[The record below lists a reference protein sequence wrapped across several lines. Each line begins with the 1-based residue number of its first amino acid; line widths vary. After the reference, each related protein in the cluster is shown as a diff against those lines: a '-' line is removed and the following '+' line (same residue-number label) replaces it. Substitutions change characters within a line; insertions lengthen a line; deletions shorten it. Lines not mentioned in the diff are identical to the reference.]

1 MDGDDERCRVALNC
15 EREPGR
21 SFCVPN
27 TLLLLSTKH
36 QAHYYC
42 SALNTKNTTNAEH
55 WALNATAYCHLHRLA
70 IHKFVLSK
78 NWRVNVIDIQR
89 VYFADIQFHNRVLLL
104 VISAISSNHCVHC
117 TMYSVHP
124 QSTST
129 PGSMAGIIAA
139 EGASPSKHT
148 SEQPV
153 FMHQVQCHGKL
164 CINKCFL

>member
-1 MDGDDERCRVALNC
+1 MCTKHTTLAQHSA
-15 EREPGR
+15 P
-21 SFCVPN
+21 S
-27 TLLLLSTKH
+27 TLLLLSTITISLSTQHKE
-36 QAHYYC
+36 HYKC
-42 SALNTKNTTNAEH
+42 RALSTQCHCKG
-55 WALNATAYCHLHRLA
+55 AYCHLHRLA

-78 NWRVNVIDIQR
+78 NWRVNVIEEFEE
-89 VYFADIQFHNRVLLL
+89 YVLQTYSSTTGSYCLSYL
-104 VISAISSNHCVHC
+104 QYPQSAHHCVYS
-117 TMYSVHP
+117 TLYSVHP

-153 FMHQVQCHGKL
+153 FMHQVQCHGKI